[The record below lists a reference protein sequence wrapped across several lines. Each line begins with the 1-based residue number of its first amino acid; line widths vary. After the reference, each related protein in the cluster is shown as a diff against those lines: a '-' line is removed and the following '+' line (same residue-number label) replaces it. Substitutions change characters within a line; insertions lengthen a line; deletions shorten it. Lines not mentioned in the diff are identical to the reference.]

1 MCARHCARWLASV
14 EEKVPHFKKRKCPI
28 GALLTTVRQILFI
41 TDGGDTFGFRSVDN
55 KLENLF
61 GARHFHFIF
70 RARGFSGMS
79 DKPASCRGHDGV
91 FTGGAF
97 RV

>member
-1 MCARHCARWLASV
+1 M
-14 EEKVPHFKKRKCPI
+14 
-28 GALLTTVRQILFI
+28 RQILFI

-55 KLENLF
+55 KLENHF